1 MSTSKISSKSSKTF
15 STSGVVTFIVTL
27 IILLATGLMVGLFY
41 LISEFEYP
49 GVEREME
56 VGSDMVTMF
65 YTTLVVILL
74 IMVAVR
80 VLRRRFDFITVSD
93 DAVFCQDK
101 HGTRTLHF
109 LIDVLYALHEVLFA
123 GDHERDEL
131 GGVRRTGAQFG
142 ELLVAVE
149 ALLFQLLDIVDFGYC
164 RDGKSTQM
172 RVHHDGLRVGVA
184 DDADAGVALELA
196 EVVGEFRPEIAVLN
210 VVNGTAE
217 QLRVLLVGDN
227 TAALGSEMGVI
238 VHPVEKVR
246 NTRFGRDD
254 PEKSAHRSVAI
265 VLIIKKI
272 PVRDVRL

>member
-1 MSTSKISSKSSKTF
+1 MDSVRSDLHNLARPDEVF
-15 STSGVVTFIVTL
+15 GLVV
-27 IILLATGLMVGLFY
+27 
-41 LISEFEYP
+41 
-49 GVEREME
+49 E
-56 VGSDMVTMF
+56 VGIA
-65 YTTLVVILL
+65 VVLGGDHAAVVPAADDDGGAP
-74 IMVAVR
+74 VAVAR
-80 VLRRRFDFITVSD
+80 GD

-101 HGTRTLHF
+101 HGTGTLHF
-109 LIDVLYALHEVLFA
+109 LIDILYAFHEVVLA

-131 GGVRRTGAQFG
+131 GGVRRTRAQLG

-184 DDADAGVALELA
+184 DDADAGIALELA

-217 QLRVLLVGDN
+217 QLCVLLIGDN
-227 TAALGSEMGVI
+227 TTALGSEMGVI

-254 PEKSAHRSVAI
+254 PEKSAHRSVVI